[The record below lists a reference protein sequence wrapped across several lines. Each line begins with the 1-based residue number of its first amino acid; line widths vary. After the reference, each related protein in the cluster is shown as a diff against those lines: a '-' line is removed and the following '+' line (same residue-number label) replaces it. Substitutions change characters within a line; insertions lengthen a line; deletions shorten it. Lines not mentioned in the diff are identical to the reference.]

1 MASPASDD
9 AEASN
14 ALTAIVKKVIA
25 DNKAAMISA
34 YTGTP
39 EWPVTAYYNFNETK
53 DLVKTESGGFSIN
66 TLGPAF
72 GKVDFIGKL
81 RISYKKT
88 SATTIQVGGVEVI
101 GSFDDLYDW
110 AYGGAK
116 FSFLGF
122 TFDPREPAMVQA
134 GHATLSKAPHANAG
148 KIFFTRVEF
157 NAPFV
162 NTWNG
167 NY

>member
-1 MASPASDD
+1 MAVKNRLLTLSCCPLTLSCCPRRY
-9 AEASN
+9 SN
-14 ALTAIVKKVIA
+14 GCQESTPDPFLLTL
-25 DNKAAMISA
+25 SC
-34 YTGTP
+34 
-39 EWPVTAYYNFNETK
+39 
-53 DLVKTESGGFSIN
+53 GGFSIN

-88 SATTIQVGGVEVI
+88 SATTIEVGGVEAI

-116 FSFLGF
+116 FSFIGF

-148 KIFFTRVEF
+148 KVFFTRLEF

-167 NY
+167 TY